1 MQTLYSGALAQRAL
15 SYGVRNSN
23 GATNGVA
30 VDTGVYG
37 NNARDVMFVVYTA
50 TITDGT
56 HTVTLE
62 ECDTSGGSYTA
73 VDSFRIQGSLPAIVA
88 ADDNVVFSFGVRPTK
103 RYVRIVVTDAGST
116 SGGAIGAVALLG
128 NGSNNPVA
136 RA

>member
-1 MQTLYSGALAQRAL
+1 MRTLYSHSLAQRAL
-15 SYGVRNSN
+15 NYAVRSSN
-23 GATNGVA
+23 TAANGVA
-30 VDTGVYG
+30 VDTAVYG
-37 NNARDVMFVVYTA
+37 NNSQDVTFVVYTA

-62 ECDTSGGSYTA
+62 ESDSSGSNYTA
-73 VDSFRIQGSLPAIVA
+73 VDASRIQGSLPAIVA
-88 ADDNVVFSFGVRPTK
+88 ADDNVVFQFGVRPTK
-103 RYVRIVVTDAGST
+103 RYVRIVVTDAGSI